1 MIFSLSCILI
11 LFIIIVIIY
20 IRLKGLKI
28 RSLQL
33 ENEKLKLR
41 EEKRLSEY
49 IREKQSNELESMKR
63 ELGVLESEKEQITE
77 ILSEER
83 KVANSIRIAMK
94 NRLGVLNGLIAA
106 KISSNDK
113 YSIAYKELEHTV
125 ENDKSSFLKSIQST
139 LEETNPQ
146 FMNLLHEKGLTE
158 MEIKCVCLLAL
169 GLKASEIGRYLGT
182 ARHYNLSSS
191 IRKKLGLDSKDMNI
205 GQYIKSK
212 VI

>member
-77 ILSEER
+77 ILGS
-83 KVANSIRIAMK
+83 M
-94 NRLGVLNGLIAA
+94 
-106 KISSNDK
+106 
-113 YSIAYKELEHTV
+113 
-125 ENDKSSFLKSIQST
+125 
-139 LEETNPQ
+139 
-146 FMNLLHEKGLTE
+146 
-158 MEIKCVCLLAL
+158 
-169 GLKASEIGRYLGT
+169 
-182 ARHYNLSSS
+182 
-191 IRKKLGLDSKDMNI
+191 
-205 GQYIKSK
+205 
-212 VI
+212 